1 MLRTLTRTF
10 CLALFLL
17 LVVGAQSTRA
27 APIGEKLLPS
37 STKGFVSATSYEQ
50 LKEHW
55 EQTDVGKLSA
65 DPVMQPFVKDF
76 RRQLQERFLELRKK
90 LGLSFED
97 IEDVPTGELTLGI
110 IQSPADTRAMV
121 LLMDCT
127 GRLDRAK
134 AMLDKATT
142 NLTAA
147 GAKRSEDTWSG
158 TPVIVLDNIPGEDGE
173 PPQEAVYFLQGSF
186 LGAAD
191 NKEVMRGV
199 LARLAGQG
207 KESLAEV
214 EAFRA
219 IMARCQQEAGDWTP
233 QLRWFVEPIA
243 YMELQQKATPPDKRP
258 KGKTNVD
265 IAKNQG
271 FEAIRG
277 VGGFVDLA
285 VEGFQLLHR
294 TAVYAPNSKDN
305 PYQKSMKM
313 MVFPNRTAFDPPDWV
328 PREIAAYATLYGDV
342 LSAFDN
348 FGPLFDELFGE
359 GEKGVWPDVLDSLK
373 NDPNGP
379 QIDLRAELFS
389 YLADRVSVISDY
401 VLPIT
406 TTSERQVFAI
416 ETKDQQKVAAAIE
429 KTLKDDKEIHRREH
443 NGHVIWESVPVA
455 PTEVPTISLRAVP
468 PLGGA
473 EREPPEDQGDEER
486 KPFFPNASVTVAYG
500 QLLVGSHYDFLIKVL
515 DKADQNDERETLA
528 HDVEYRVVAAMLKK
542 LGAGEDC
549 VRSFSR
555 TDEEMRAT
563 YELFRQGKM
572 PEAQTMLARVLNS
585 LMGVNKQGQLRTQQ
599 FDGSKLPDYDFVRRA
614 LGPAGMFGRSEPTGW
629 FAKGF
634 LLGRLSP

>member
-10 CLALFLL
+10 CLPAFLL
-17 LVVGAQSTRA
+17 LVVGTQSTQA
-27 APIGEKLLPS
+27 APLGEKLLPE
-37 STKGFVSATSYEQ
+37 STKGFVSATNYEQ
-50 LKEHW
+50 LKSHW
-55 EQTDVGKLSA
+55 EQTDVGKLMA

-90 LGLSFED
+90 LGLTIED
-97 IEDVPTGELTLGI
+97 LQDVPTGELTLGI

-121 LLMDCT
+121 LLMDVT
-127 GRLDRAK
+127 GRLDQAK

-147 GAKRSEDTWSG
+147 GAKRSEATWSG
-158 TPVIVLDNIPGEDGE
+158 MPVIVLDDIPGEEGE
-173 PPQEAVYFLQGSF
+173 PLQEAVYFLQDNF

-191 NKEVMRGV
+191 NKQVMQGV
-199 LARLAGQG
+199 LARFAGQG
-207 KESLAEV
+207 TGSLAEV

-243 YMELQQKATPPDKRP
+243 YMELQENATPPDKRP
-258 KGKTNVD
+258 KGKTNVQ

-277 VGGFVDLA
+277 VGGFADLA

-294 TAVYAPNSKDN
+294 TAVYAPNTKDN
-305 PYQKSMKM
+305 PYEKSMKM
-313 MVFPNRTAFDPPDWV
+313 LVFLNRTEFDPPDWV
-328 PREIAAYATLYGDV
+328 PRAIATYGTLYGDV
-342 LSAFDN
+342 LNAFDN

-359 GEKGVWPDVLDSLK
+359 GEKGVWLDVLDSLK

-389 YLADRVSVISDY
+389 YMADRASMISDY

-406 TTSERQVFAI
+406 PTSERQVFAI
-416 ETKDQQKVAAAIE
+416 ETKDPQKVAAAIK
-429 KTLKDDKEIHRREH
+429 KTLEGDKDVHRREH
-443 NGHVIWESVPVA
+443 NGHVIWESVPPA
-455 PTEVPTISLRAVP
+455 PTEVPKISLRAVP

-473 EREPPEDQGDEER
+473 ERRPEDDQEDEDR
-486 KPFFPNASVTVAYG
+486 KPFFPNAAVTVAYG
-500 QLLVGSHYDFLIKVL
+500 QLLVGSHYGFLVKVL
-515 DKADQNDERETLA
+515 DQADKNDERETLA
-528 HDVEYRVVAAMLKK
+528 HDVEFRVVSAMLKK
-542 LGAGEDC
+542 LGADKDC
-549 VRSFSR
+549 VRTFSR

-572 PEAQTMLARVLNS
+572 PEAQTMLARVINS
-585 LMGVNKQGQLRTQQ
+585 MMGVNEQGQLRTQQ

-614 LGPAGMFGRSEPTGW
+614 LGPSGMFGRSEPTGW